1 MAAAN
6 CTKSRLMRITDGQ
19 IVLIVF
25 YSIGQRDRLRV
36 AKLAKSGGLG
46 VGPKMRFAWAF
57 DSMLYKLD

>member
-1 MAAAN
+1 
-6 CTKSRLMRITDGQ
+6 MRITDGQ